1 MGRIIF
7 NTVNLVD
14 KQTSLTNVLFQ
25 SITSTALHET
35 MHILGFDSS
44 LYSKWLI
51 SDESSPNFGKFYTN
65 PRVASTVNINRNTT
79 YFLTTPAVTAWAK
92 LFFNCS
98 NLPGMPL
105 ENQDSNDPTLVGSH
119 W

>member
-7 NTVNLVD
+7 NTANLID

-44 LYSKWLI
+44 LYTKWLI

-65 PRVASTVNINRNTT
+65 PRVSSTVNGNRSTT
-79 YFLTTPAVTAWAK
+79 YFLTTPAVTAWARS
-92 LFFNCS
+92 FFNCIS
-98 NLPGMPL
+98 LIGMPL
-105 ENQDSNDPTLVGSH
+105 ENQDSNDSALVGSH